1 MDDYLLVPM
10 GVDWINSHPQWTEKL
25 DSFYRPPPLTSYHHL
40 LADPASASAATRPLL
55 LAAGLYGA
63 TSLSLPAPP
72 IPPPPPIPGITA
84 DDRRVGTS
92 SGGPLDLSHLASSA
106 SSPNANGGVDL
117 GANGGPAVAGGK
129 LGTAASVHSLLQL
142 HKSAGE
148 NLFKFLRTWNWI
160 VSSFFFF
167 LFLKMEKLRD
177 FFRFNNK

>member
-1 MDDYLLVPM
+1 M
-10 GVDWINSHPQWTEKL
+10 

-72 IPPPPPIPGITA
+72 IPPPPPPIPGITA
-84 DDRRVGTS
+84 AAEDRRVGTS

-106 SSPNANGGVDL
+106 SSPNANGVDL

-148 NLFKFLRTWNWI
+148 DF
-160 VSSFFFF
+160 SFFC
-167 LFLKMEKLRD
+167 
-177 FFRFNNK
+177 

>member
-1 MDDYLLVPM
+1 M
-10 GVDWINSHPQWTEKL
+10 

-72 IPPPPPIPGITA
+72 IPPPPPIPGIA
-84 DDRRVGTS
+84 SSEDRRGTS

-106 SSPNANGGVDL
+106 SHHSLNAAANGVDL
-117 GANGGPAVAGGK
+117 GANGGGK

-142 HKSAGE
+142 HKSAGDYWISQQVLGFIKE
-148 NLFKFLRTWNWI
+148 NL
-160 VSSFFFF
+160 
-167 LFLKMEKLRD
+167 KLIS
-177 FFRFNNK
+177 